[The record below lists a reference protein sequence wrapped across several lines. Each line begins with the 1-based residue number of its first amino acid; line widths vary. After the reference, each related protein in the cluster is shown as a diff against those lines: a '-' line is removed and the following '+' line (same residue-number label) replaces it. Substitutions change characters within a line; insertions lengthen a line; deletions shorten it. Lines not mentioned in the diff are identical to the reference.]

1 MNEQQNIETVKRGY
15 EAFNSGDIPA
25 LLDLF
30 AEDITWRA
38 PRIEGAPYTGSY
50 DGREAVGEFF
60 STLDEAE
67 EFSNFEPREFIAQ
80 DEKVVVLGSM
90 TATVKDTNR
99 EYSRDWVHIFTTEKL
114 PVFWNFST
122 TPPRRRLF
130 KKPRQRKSNRL
141 RLKN

>member
-99 EYSRDWVHIFTTEKL
+99 EYSSDWVHIFTMRDGKVAGFLEFFDNAAASKAFQKAATA
-114 PVFWNFST
+114 
-122 TPPRRRLF
+122 
-130 KKPRQRKSNRL
+130 
-141 RLKN
+141 